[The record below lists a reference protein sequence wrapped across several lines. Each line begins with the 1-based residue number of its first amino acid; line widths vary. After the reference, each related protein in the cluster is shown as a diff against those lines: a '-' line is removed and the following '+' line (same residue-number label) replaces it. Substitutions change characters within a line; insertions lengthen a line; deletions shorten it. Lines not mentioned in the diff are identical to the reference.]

1 MSAQNIKKV
10 KVDSEFSASS
20 SVRMKEAA
28 EKYRVAMS
36 DEKSRD
42 QLIED
47 YLPLVKSI
55 VSRMRFHFPD
65 HYEIEDMYGIA
76 VKALIVSV
84 NQFNPSKGKSF
95 GNYAALRI
103 KGSLLDECLPA
114 LQCLGKPVELEQ
126 GMVGH
131 ARPRDG
137 DRGQLAGGV
146 CVDMV

>member
-1 MSAQNIKKV
+1 MSAQNIKKAN
-10 KVDSEFSASS
+10 VDREFSASS

-47 YLPLVKSI
+47 YLPLVKST

-65 HYEIEDMYGIA
+65 HYDIEDMYGIA

-84 NQFNPSKGKSF
+84 NQFSSTFSWFFWLTSNTSVYRLDILINFFTS
-95 GNYAALRI
+95 
-103 KGSLLDECLPA
+103 SLFIINS
-114 LQCLGKPVELEQ
+114 
-126 GMVGH
+126 
-131 ARPRDG
+131 R
-137 DRGQLAGGV
+137 
-146 CVDMV
+146 

>member
-1 MSAQNIKKV
+1 MSAQNIKKAN
-10 KVDSEFSASS
+10 VDREFSASS

-47 YLPLVKSI
+47 YLPLVKST

-76 VKALIVSV
+76 VKALIVSKT
-84 NQFNPSKGKSF
+84 FSYKGF
-95 GNYAALRI
+95 
-103 KGSLLDECLPA
+103 
-114 LQCLGKPVELEQ
+114 LGGAILI
-126 GMVGH
+126 
-131 ARPRDG
+131 D
-137 DRGQLAGGV
+137 
-146 CVDMV
+146 